1 MCFEKKKDTDSKPF
15 RSISSTI
22 EHHLTG
28 VEAAGH
34 PRWANMGRVKPAHPL
49 LWIQTRMNHETVS

>member
-28 VEAAGH
+28 WRLREH
-34 PRWANMGRVKPAHPL
+34 PRWANMGRVNPEHPL
-49 LWIQTRMNHETVS
+49 LWIQARMNHVTVS